1 MASFSIEN
9 ILKDCTNSPKSSHR
23 ANKSPCGGGDQQLH
37 PFPTPPSTP
46 RFSSYY
52 PGLTPR
58 RQSPHPSSRR
68 PTPYPIQQRPFGAS
82 SFKASQ
88 YPGTGVPRFASPR
101 RKDFEKATTT
111 PAQCFATPL
120 SQTPMQR
127 FAAPQNHS
135 QTPMQRFAVPLSQK
149 DLDKATEKFV
159 PPNTKKNNIWATK
172 VYNEWL
178 TQRNQAT
185 CEQLPNILEYLHGR
199 TLADKVL
206 AAFVLE
212 SRRKDSHSYP
222 PNTLHNILGSLFRVM
237 KENFGASNVISFMD
251 SKTRERD
258 YPRLHN
264 AMDRHFR
271 DLRASG
277 IGAERKQASIT
288 TADDEKQMWAK
299 GVLGSSSPKVL
310 LQTIFFLNGKNFCL
324 RGRKEHHTLRLS
336 QVVRS
341 QTQTNTLIVNMD
353 QKIIMVGL
361 MTTLKAK
368 W

>member
-1 MASFSIEN
+1 M
-9 ILKDCTNSPKSSHR
+9 CTKKVRGCLGNLDVTHKR
-23 ANKSPCGGGDQQLH
+23 
-37 PFPTPPSTP
+37 
-46 RFSSYY
+46 
-52 PGLTPR
+52 GL
-58 RQSPHPSSRR
+58 Q
-68 PTPYPIQQRPFGAS
+68 
-82 SFKASQ
+82 
-88 YPGTGVPRFASPR
+88 
-101 RKDFEKATTT
+101 
-111 PAQCFATPL
+111 
-120 SQTPMQR
+120 
-127 FAAPQNHS
+127 
-135 QTPMQRFAVPLSQK
+135 
-149 DLDKATEKFV
+149 ATEKFV

-199 TLADKVL
+199 TLTDKVL

-212 SRRKDSHSYP
+212 SRRKDGRSYP
-222 PNTLHNILGSLFRVM
+222 PNTLRNILGSLFRVM

-277 IGAERKQASIT
+277 IGAERKQASII

-310 LQTIFFLNGKNFCL
+310 LQTIFFLNGKNFCF

-336 QVVRS
+336 QFVAS
-341 QTQTNTLIVNMD
+341 CTGAKTQTNTLIVNMD

-361 MTTLKAK
+361 MTTIDFQLFLSILLTINQLLTVLIQKGHFQLISFT
-368 W
+368 